1 MSRKKELDVTFE
13 SWKDLIEALQSNYT
27 LSFKDVCM
35 MLKSSRT
42 WVNQYVRPNV
52 HSVYIKSNY
61 RGDVKKGINW
71 VQVASI
77 QLGKPMTE
85 SIWFHKEEFF
95 QFLNDCTYSVTKQTK
110 SVPVAY
116 LMTSENKEKYF
127 FLIDKLDKE
136 IMNEET
142 PIKRKWEL
150 IEEKNSCHIDF
161 LKQDTET
168 QTLIEN
174 AKSITK
180 RKEVKPV
187 PIQLK
192 YTDIPTEY
200 WQAPH
205 DLKEYGDADE
215 LIYRKFFAEGYIRIE
230 LHLPDTNGVL
240 GKKIFYT
247 HDTNYLKEKGSRII
261 VAERDWLEYL
271 KVSQE

>member
-1 MSRKKELDVTFE
+1 MSRKKELDVTLE
-13 SWKDLIEALQSNYT
+13 SWKDLIEALQGDYT
-27 LSFKDVCM
+27 LSFKDICM

-52 HSVYIKSNY
+52 HSVYIKSNH

-71 VQVASI
+71 VEVASI

-85 SIWFHKEEFF
+85 SIWFHKTEFF
-95 QFLNDCTYSVTKQTK
+95 NFLNNCTYSVTKQTK
-110 SVPVAY
+110 SVPVAC

-127 FLIDKLDKE
+127 VLLEKLDKE

-142 PIKRKWEL
+142 PIKRKMQL
-150 IEEKNSCHIDF
+150 IEEKNSCYIEF

-168 QTLIEN
+168 QTLVKN
-174 AKSITK
+174 ARGITK
-180 RKEVKPV
+180 RKEVEAVPV
-187 PIQLK
+187 ALK
-192 YTDIPTEY
+192 YTDIPSEY

-230 LHLPDTNGVL
+230 LHLPDAEGVL

-247 HDTNYLKEKGSRII
+247 HDTNYLEEKGNRII
-261 VAERDWLEYL
+261 VAEREWLKYL
-271 KVSQE
+271 EAKK